1 MKNYRRLLIF
11 AFLLA
16 SLGVLI
22 FPTIA
27 QEGASVGPG
36 EGGPIIW
43 PNFGGDIKGLNPLLI
58 SDGPSQDIAD
68 GLFPVFVGISP
79 FTGIPE
85 AGVPRSLAADW
96 TVSDDGLVYTFT
108 LRDDWT
114 WSDGTPITSADIK
127 YAYDAIASEEIDS
140 PLISYITNVESLEA
154 PDPQT
159 VVITFAEADCTALET
174 ARAIP
179 PVPAHLFNQ
188 LFGTDYTSMNTAE
201 YSLNPTVTA
210 GPFQFANFRPG
221 EQVTLLANQ
230 GYPDSSVGYVVP
242 EGLIYKNFDNQ
253 TVIVDAFLNGEI
265 TWIDSVPED
274 REAEL
279 RAMADA
285 GEIQFYENLASG
297 WQFIGFNLAD
307 PTNPQD
313 GLDENGEVIDQGHHP
328 IFGDLRVRQA
338 FALGINYDD
347 LNTGAFA
354 GNGIPVYSP
363 IVMSSWAYNDTL
375 EPWPY
380 DPEQAMALLDDAGW
394 IDDDNNPD
402 TPRVAQGALY
412 APDGTPLRF
421 QLTTFTGNTSVDNT
435 AVLVQDQLKRIG
447 FDVQLDII
455 EFNSMLEKL
464 DGQIYDAIMLFFGGF
479 VPSNPDEIREIFIP
493 EGDVVASGFNS
504 SSYNNPEVN
513 ELLQQAKTL
522 PGCDPAERKVL
533 YDRVQEIIREEL
545 PFYFVNTSLVPIAMQ
560 NNVENWNP
568 TEHSV
573 KWNIPAWT
581 IKLE

>member
-1 MKNYRRLLIF
+1 MRRLNRLLVVSF
-11 AFLLA
+11 SLVLLGMLVFPAF
-16 SLGVLI
+16 
-22 FPTIA
+22 A

-58 SDGPSQDIAD
+58 SDGPSQRMAD
-68 GLFPVFVGISP
+68 RLFPTFIGISP
-79 FTGIPE
+79 TT
-85 AGVPRSLAADW
+85 GVPEPGVPGSLVTDW
-96 TVSDDGLVYTFT
+96 TVSEDGLVYTFT
-108 LRDDWT
+108 LRDDRT
-114 WSDGTPITSADIK
+114 WSDGTPITSADIQ
-127 YAYDAIASEEIDS
+127 YAFDAIVSEEIDS
-140 PLISYITNVESLEA
+140 PLLSYMTNVESLET

-159 VVITFAEADCTALET
+159 VVITFKEADCTAVET
-174 ARAIP
+174 ARIIP

-188 LFGTDYTSMNTAE
+188 LFGTDYASMNTAE

-210 GPFQFANFRPG
+210 GAFQFSNFRPG

-230 GYPDSSVGYVVP
+230 EYPDSSVGYVVP
-242 EGLIYKNFDNQ
+242 EGLVYKNYENQ

-274 REAEL
+274 REAEIRSL
-279 RAMADA
+279 VDA
-285 GEIQFYENLASG
+285 GEVQFYENLSSG

-307 PTNPQD
+307 PANPQD
-313 GLDENGEVIDQGHHP
+313 GLDEEGNVIDQGHHP
-328 IFGDLRVRQA
+328 IFGDVRVRQA

-347 LNTGAFA
+347 LNTGAFS
-354 GNGIPVYSP
+354 GSGMPIYSP
-363 IVMSSWAYNDTL
+363 IVMDSWAYNDAL

-394 IDDDNNPD
+394 VDDDNNPD

-412 APDGTPLRF
+412 AADGTPLSF

-435 AVLVQDQLKRIG
+435 AVLVQDQLRRIG

-464 DGQIYDAIMLFFGGF
+464 DGQTFDAIMLFYGGF
-479 VPSNPDEIREIFIP
+479 VPSNPDEIRELFIP
-493 EGDVVASGFNS
+493 EGDVVGSGFNS
-504 SSYNNPEVN
+504 TSYNNPEFN
-513 ELLQQAKTL
+513 EVIQQAKTL
-522 PGCDPAERKVL
+522 PGCDQAERKAL
-533 YDRVQEIIREEL
+533 YDRAQEILREDL
-545 PFYFVNTSLVPIAMQ
+545 PFYFVNTSLVPVVVQ

-568 TEHSV
+568 TEHSITY
-573 KWNIPAWT
+573 NMPAWT
-581 IKLE
+581 IQLE